1 MSEQH
6 AEVYQIK
13 DESHPHHAH
22 RHPPAQPDETPPG
35 HYELMILAMRDLL
48 IEKGILTADQIRR
61 GLETLDSW
69 QPSRGAE
76 IVARAWTDPAF
87 KRRLLADGNEA
98 VADFGIDMGGTKLT
112 VLENTDTV
120 QNVVV
125 CTLCSCYPR
134 AVLGLPPDWYRSRNY
149 RARVVREPRKVLSE
163 FGTSGDLEP
172 AGLRHAHRLRH
183 RRRTLARRQAKARLP
198 QPILQQCRRN
208 HHFPDLSL
216 LARPAANLGLR
227 KTAATPALTPVGHS
241 HPNSSQGAAPQKN
254 PSNVKMRIAGSIQ
267 LWITGDNQERANIQG
282 HIDRRRR
289 SKQGCDC

>member
-6 AEVYQIK
+6 ADVYQIK
-13 DESHPHHAH
+13 DGSHADHAH
-22 RHPPAQPDETPPG
+22 RHPPAQPDDTTPPG

-48 IEKGILTADQIRR
+48 IEQGVLTPDQIRR

-76 IVARAWTDPAF
+76 IVSRAWTEPAF
-87 KRRLLADGNEA
+87 KQRLLADGNEA
-98 VADFGIDMGGTKLT
+98 VADFGLDIGGARLT

-163 FGTSGDLEP
+163 FGTELAEAMIVRVHDSSADLRYLVLPRRP
-172 AGLRHAHRLRH
+172 AGTEH
-183 RRRTLARRQAKARLP
+183 
-198 QPILQQCRRN
+198 
-208 HHFPDLSL
+208 
-216 LARPAANLGLR
+216 
-227 KTAATPALTPVGHS
+227 
-241 HPNSSQGAAPQKN
+241 
-254 PSNVKMRIAGSIQ
+254 
-267 LWITGDNQERANIQG
+267 W
-282 HIDRRRR
+282 
-289 SKQGCDC
+289 SKQELAAIVTRDCMVGVANPQVGPQHRI